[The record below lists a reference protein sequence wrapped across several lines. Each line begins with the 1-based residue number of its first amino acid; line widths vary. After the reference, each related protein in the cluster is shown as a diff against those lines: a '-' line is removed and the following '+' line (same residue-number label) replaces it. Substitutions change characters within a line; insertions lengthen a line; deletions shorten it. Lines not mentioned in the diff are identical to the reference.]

1 MSKTPLAFKDK
12 AKEQAGE
19 RAAVSPAVH
28 CGDKDDFSRFLLNQQ
43 GVHSCH
49 SLYQEPR
56 AAPARRWVFSGP
68 RQEQPGSL
76 RGSCFHKEENRTS
89 IFLKMCTK

>member
-12 AKEQAGE
+12 AREQAGK
-19 RAAVSPAVH
+19 RAAVRPEVH
-28 CGDKDDFSRFLLNQQ
+28 CEDKDDVSRFLLNRQ
-43 GVHSCH
+43 GAHLCH

-56 AAPARRWVFSGP
+56 ATQARRCVFSGP
-68 RQEQPGSL
+68 REEQPGSL
-76 RGSCFHKEENRTS
+76 RGSCFHKEENGTS